1 MEQYSAGRD
10 VSSNKYYFEA
20 GDILFGKLRPY
31 FHKVCFTSFSGICST
46 DILVIRPKNSDWFW
60 FCLFAFFQN
69 EVIDYAN
76 LGSGG
81 TRMPRID
88 WNTLAQYPIAIPDI
102 GTLKRSNEVVLPS
115 LNKIQANLQ
124 QIRTL
129 EKLRDTLLPKL
140 MNGEVRVRY

>member
-1 MEQYSAGRD
+1 
-10 VSSNKYYFEA
+10 
-20 GDILFGKLRPY
+20 
-31 FHKVCFTSFSGICST
+31 
-46 DILVIRPKNSDWFW
+46 
-60 FCLFAFFQN
+60 
-69 EVIDYAN
+69 
-76 LGSGG
+76 
-81 TRMPRID
+81 MPRID